1 MLADRKRS
9 ALQVRDDEEAGR
21 RDWRGHEGTVKASVL
36 ILSSLYD
43 FSVDIVLRRLREMEV
58 SYLRLNMEQM
68 ADLRIGFDPVT
79 RSMIVRGLGLDS
91 SLEADLRSVWYRS
104 PVFLRNSSSNE
115 SLAEQLRRSQ
125 WSAFMRSM
133 MAFDEARWMN
143 HPAETYRAE
152 TKPYQLL
159 IASRCGFA
167 VPETIVGNDV
177 GEMRKRFPAKVAIKS
192 IDTVYL
198 REHENALFAY
208 TSIVN
213 AGELSD
219 ENFHQVPLIAQQF
232 LSPKTDL
239 RVTVVG
245 SSVFAYKIL
254 VNGEAAPGDWRLHK
268 RDELTYEPYCLSAE
282 IRDRCVN
289 ICLQLNLPFGAIDL
303 IDSDGKIIFIEI
315 NPTGEWAWLPDA
327 ANTAG
332 TAIAEW
338 LAGRGVA

>member
-1 MLADRKRS
+1 M
-9 ALQVRDDEEAGR
+9 
-21 RDWRGHEGTVKASVL
+21 KASVL
-36 ILSSLYD
+36 ILASLYD
-43 FSVDIVLRRLREMEV
+43 FSVDVVLRRLREMEV

-79 RSMIVRGLGLDS
+79 RSMTVRGSGLDT
-91 SLEADLRSVWYRS
+91 SLEADLQSVWYRS

-115 SLAEQLRRSQ
+115 SLPEQLRRSQ
-125 WSAFMRSM
+125 WSAFLRSM
-133 MAFDEARWMN
+133 MVFDEARWMN

-159 IASRCGFA
+159 VASRCGFE

-177 GEMRKRFPAKVAIKS
+177 GEMQRRFPAKVAVKS

-198 REHENALFAY
+198 RQNEDALFAY

-213 AGELSD
+213 SCELSD
-219 ENFHQVPLIAQQF
+219 DNFHQVPSIAQEF

-245 SSVFAYKIL
+245 ASVFSYKIL
-254 VNGEAAPGDWRLHK
+254 AKGEAAPGDWRLHK
-268 RDELTYEPYCLSAE
+268 RDELTYEPYRLPAE
-282 IRDRCVN
+282 LKNRCVDL
-289 ICLQLNLPFGAIDL
+289 CSKLNLPFGAIDL
-303 IDSDGKIIFIEI
+303 VETDGNITFIEI

-332 TAIAEW
+332 VAIAEW
-338 LAGRGVA
+338 LAGNGAA